1 MTTLVAKTRVKY
13 GSKITARDVRGAV
26 AHVEGTTTAMPGE
39 TFEVDAETAKRY
51 LADGVAITQADA
63 RASKRDEMTAEEKL
77 QEAAEEARAAG
88 LNVDLTIGGP
98 GTPDL
103 AAHREHQAEEDAAI
117 EQAKKDNPA
126 PKQPRGGSR

>member
-1 MTTLVAKTRVKY
+1 MATWVAKTRIKF
-13 GSKITARDVRGAV
+13 GSKVTSRDARGV
-26 AHVEGTTTAMPGE
+26 ATTEPGTSVMPGE
-39 TFEVDAETAKRY
+39 TFEVDAETAKRF
-51 LADGVAITQADA
+51 LEDGTAMTQADA

-103 AAHREHQAEEDAAI
+103 TAHREHQAEEDATI
-117 EQAKKDNPA
+117 EQAKKDLPA